1 MNKMDLK
8 SVLFRKIDFILLG
21 IYSFLICK
29 STESIVFHK
38 LVDTY
43 TDSYDITLVCKLNE
57 NFTYLY
63 SYDNIF
69 SIIYEG
75 NYVYC
80 NNAEIHSRTNALSLP
95 IYFDGRVLKSG
106 KKSLEFIVDSFYPN
120 SIYSKNH
127 VEYDSKYYT
136 ISNSYENYHY
146 GYRKIFVQ
154 GNSLM
159 IKSYEHDKSFNI
171 DWIQDETATGCI
183 SMTYFK
189 VISRYDS
196 SAIWL
201 LRIYGDYELLEEYKL
216 EDTDN
221 EFKTLIMKF
230 NRSFEKNKKYY
241 LTINKYNYD
250 DYSVFGL
257 KRIAQCTDSG
267 KVEDVYEINNTEKVS
282 LTPTMYIYPSKTQI
296 MTANTNSSIECSKNK
311 YGADCSARCSQKKTF
326 CKNMLFCTYSYGCS
340 CAAGY
345 TGPLCNQECSKGT
358 YGRRCQKICSENC
371 KTHCDNIL
379 GTCKG
384 GCKNNFIL
392 PYCIEKYPVLIE
404 PPKLE
409 FSDFHSI
416 NLILNLTNEN
426 IFGSKSNIPSFY
438 QIVYKP
444 TSSELDFQYLPIT
457 DIDEEAFFLKNKIS
471 NLEAGTMYTVGV
483 ILITKDGNSNKD
495 DINTANYF
503 TQCFNPKK
511 INYGMKLTPGTDNI
525 TVTWEK
531 LRKND
536 VNECNITSFILKL
549 MSNLTRN
556 ENSVFQEEILIKD
569 NEHVFNNLIPSH
581 TYAVQLIGQTIL
593 GTINVSDVKYA
604 TTETFELI
612 DIEDISVLFGQN
624 SESSLLLSWKL
635 GELINSE
642 ISYKIKYK
650 VNRHFS
656 CSYNIINNDWKEIIV
671 HNVTEYYLFGLIPNS
686 QYIIKVEPI
695 TNGYNY
701 SENENIIY
709 AMTAPSTPRTSPV
722 LDNNGTFYV
731 SNQTATIKWLV
742 DKKQCVKLNGFQT
755 GFYYKL
761 KNLAQDTIIE
771 NDTDDTSIEFNNL
784 MPNTSYVLEV
794 YIKTKKGYNENFML
808 KVPFQTK
815 SKFLPAIENLS
826 VYKKN
831 SKTKTIGLRWSYD
844 NESDINGFIIHLIA
858 SNYKVNSKQMTIEV
872 PSRCTAWPDMYCE
885 TIDNLTPST
894 QYTIKIKAKS
904 LDYPNGGLVASE
916 DFNTVDG
923 IPDEPGNL
931 TITYVGTNNIS
942 LEWNIPWMFN
952 GALNSF
958 IINAEEVSAIDI
970 DSCCTSYPPIE
981 LLVTEEKPTYTYTL
995 DNLKPGSTYAIGVL
1009 SKTSWYS
1016 QAKRIHVT
1024 TLID

>member
-1 MNKMDLK
+1 MHSKN
-8 SVLFRKIDFILLG
+8 VFFRKVIFVLLG
-21 IYSFLICK
+21 IYCFLICK
-29 STESIVFHK
+29 STSFLISHE
-38 LVDTY
+38 LVDTSIE
-43 TDSYDITLVCKLNE
+43 SYDITLVRKLKAKC
-57 NFTYLY
+57 
-63 SYDNIF
+63 SYFDSYNNIT
-69 SIIYEG
+69 SIIDEG
-75 NYVYC
+75 NYIC
-80 NNAEIHSRTNALSLP
+80 FNNAEIHSRTNAIGLP
-95 IYFDGRVLKSG
+95 VYFNGRILKSR

-120 SIYSKNH
+120 SIYTKNN
-127 VEYDSKYYT
+127 VEYESMFFD
-136 ISNSYENYHY
+136 ISSSIIYNRRNY
-146 GYRKIFVQ
+146 GYTDKLAV
-154 GNSLM
+154 GNSLNFM
-159 IKSYEHDKSFNI
+159 NSNNEISFKI
-171 DWIQDETATGCI
+171 DWIQDETVTGCI

-189 VISRYDS
+189 DVDQYNSPMATSFIK
-196 SAIWL
+196 
-201 LRIYGDYELLEEYKL
+201 IYQD
-216 EDTDN
+216 DTSLGEFMLKNTDD

-230 NRSFEKNKKYY
+230 NRPFEKNKKYY
-241 LTINKYNYD
+241 LTITNDKYD
-250 DYSVFGL
+250 SYSALGI

-267 KVEDVYEINNTEKVS
+267 KVEDVYEIHDTEIIRSTSIVN
-282 LTPTMYIYPSKTQI
+282 IYPSITREMAASTYSPK
-296 MTANTNSSIECSKNK
+296 ECGKNK
-311 YGADCSARCSQKKTF
+311 YGADCTAWCSQKKTF
-326 CKNMLFCTYSYGCS
+326 CQNMLFCTNNHRCS

-345 TGPLCNQECSKGT
+345 TGPLCNQECPEGT
-358 YGRRCQKICSENC
+358 YGHGCQKICSNNC
-371 KTHCDNIL
+371 KTQCDNIL

-384 GCKNNFIL
+384 GCKNNFIM

-404 PPKLE
+404 PPKLD

-416 NLILNLTNEN
+416 NLVLNLLNEN
-426 IFGSKSNIPSFY
+426 IFGSKSKIPSFY

-444 TSSELDFQYLPIT
+444 ISSELDFQYSPIKPINT
-457 DIDEEAFFLKNKIS
+457 FLLKDKIS
-471 NLEAGTMYTVGV
+471 NLEAATMYTVGV
-483 ILITKDGNSNKD
+483 ILITEDGNSNKD

-503 TQCFNPKK
+503 TKCFNPKK
-511 INYGMKLTPGTDNI
+511 INYEMKLAAGADNI

-531 LRKND
+531 LRKSD
-536 VNECNITSFILKL
+536 ANECNITSYILKL

-556 ENSVFQEEILIKD
+556 ENSVFQEEVLIKD
-569 NEHVFNNLIPSH
+569 NEYVFNNLIPSH

-593 GTINVSDVKYA
+593 GTINVPDVKYA
-604 TTETFELI
+604 TTETFGFI
-612 DIEDISVLFGQN
+612 DIEHISVLLGQN
-624 SESSLLLSWKL
+624 SDNLLLKWKL
-635 GELINSE
+635 SELINSE
-642 ISYKIKYK
+642 ISYIIKYK

-656 CSYNIINNDWKEIIV
+656 CSNNIINNDWKEIIV
-671 HNVTEYYLFGLIPNS
+671 HNVTECYLFDLIPNS

-701 SENENIIY
+701 SDNENIIY

-731 SNQTATIKWLV
+731 SNQTASIKWLV
-742 DKKQCVKLNGFQT
+742 DKNQCVKVNGFQT

-794 YIKTKKGYNENFML
+794 YINTNKGYNENFVL

-970 DSCCTSYPPIE
+970 DSCCSSYPPIE

-1016 QAKRIHVT
+1016 QVKRIHVT